1 MERRTKIAKT
11 RLEGQRMGFG
21 RAPVPNRGVAAPD
34 PLQGTSAS
42 PPRVR
47 SGMITILKRVL
58 RLVLGWILDRI

>member
-1 MERRTKIAKT
+1 
-11 RLEGQRMGFG
+11 MGFG